1 VCPIFNQGHF
11 YGDMTTEA
19 RQTGLG
25 GQTDGVL
32 QHYRIVPGTHR
43 RHK

>member
-1 VCPIFNQGHF
+1 MCPIFNQGHL
-11 YGDMTTEA
+11 YGDMTPEA

-32 QHYRIVPGTHR
+32 QHYLVIPGR
-43 RHK
+43 L